1 MSTPGAATE
10 MYFPR
15 LAPVNNLSLTSV
27 AVTAITYGSAPGN
40 SGGDF
45 GPALPAAAIRTMPLS
60 YAALSARSSE
70 GSLGPA
76 KLILMMRAPSC
87 TDQLMPLRMLNV
99 VLSAVAA
106 VVEKACTA
114 SSRAAGAVPSKRWC
128 AAMAPAVPVR
138 LLRRANRVEALR
150 HGALEVG
157 MRDVDFRID
166 HRDRHVGAA
175 DQAVDVGNL
184 ELL

>member
-1 MSTPGAATE
+1 MSTPGAETE

-15 LAPVNNLSLTSV
+15 LAPVNNLSSTSV
-27 AVTAITYGSAPGN
+27 AVTAITYGSKAPGN

-60 YAALSARSSE
+60 YAALSARASE

-106 VVEKACTA
+106 VVEKA
-114 SSRAAGAVPSKRWC
+114 
-128 AAMAPAVPVR
+128 
-138 LLRRANRVEALR
+138 
-150 HGALEVG
+150 
-157 MRDVDFRID
+157 
-166 HRDRHVGAA
+166 
-175 DQAVDVGNL
+175 
-184 ELL
+184 

>member
-15 LAPVNNLSLTSV
+15 LAAVNSLLSTSV
-27 AVTAITYGSAPGN
+27 AVTAITKGMAPGK

-60 YAALSARSSE
+60 YVALSARSSE

-76 KLILMMRAPSC
+76 KLILMMRTLSC

-106 VVEKACTA
+106 VLEKACTA
-114 SSRAAGAVPSKRWC
+114 SSGAAGAVPSKRWK
-128 AAMAPAVPVR
+128 
-138 LLRRANRVEALR
+138 N
-150 HGALEVG
+150 G
-157 MRDVDFRID
+157 
-166 HRDRHVGAA
+166 
-175 DQAVDVGNL
+175 GNTH
-184 ELL
+184 

>member
-10 MYFPR
+10 IYFPR
-15 LAPVNNLSLTSV
+15 LAPVNSLSSTSV

-45 GPALPAAAIRTMPLS
+45 GPALPPAAIRTMPLS

-87 TDQLMPLRMLNV
+87 TDQLTPLRMLNV

-106 VVEKACTA
+106 VVGEGVH
-114 SSRAAGAVPSKRWC
+114 SEQPRGRRSPEQ
-128 AAMAPAVPVR
+128 PPVR
-138 LLRRANRVEALR
+138 GNR
-150 HGALEVG
+150 
-157 MRDVDFRID
+157 
-166 HRDRHVGAA
+166 
-175 DQAVDVGNL
+175 
-184 ELL
+184 